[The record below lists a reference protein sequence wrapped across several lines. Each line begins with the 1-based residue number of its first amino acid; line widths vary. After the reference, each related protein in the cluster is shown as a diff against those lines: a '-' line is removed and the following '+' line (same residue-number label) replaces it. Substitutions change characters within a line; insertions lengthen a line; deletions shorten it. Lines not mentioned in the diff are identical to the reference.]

1 MQIYSKELK
10 TISYTVDKSSFLWCF
25 FLSSFEVFVSDFF
38 VVLFS
43 ALIATIFCQ
52 KLKLPPVIGLIFAG
66 VLIGPTGF
74 GFVKETE
81 LINIFAEIGAVLL
94 LFYIGIEFDFQSLIQ
109 VAVKSVF
116 FSLAKLLV
124 VFVFIYEISIIFG
137 LDTLTSL
144 IVAFLLS
151 ITSTAIMIRILEQK
165 GLSKKEEVKVLVTA
179 LIIEDIIAVIAITLV
194 SSLDSSGFTLR
205 QALTSVA
212 FSTFL
217 LGFAYFGLKK
227 AIEIISNFFKFEEN
241 DESLLFFSL
250 TLCMALS
257 MIAFGLGLSAAIGA
271 FLAGS
276 LVSSLKL
283 GHKAR
288 EITHPLGL
296 AFSAVFFISIGILT
310 SATSILSNIWIY
322 LALLLAHIIGISLA
336 VFFSARLI
344 GFNREQSAF
353 ASMSMLVIGEFSLLF
368 AKEAQSFSSID
379 LIGLSSVS
387 ILATTIMSSFF
398 VGKSEKFLFFIKY
411 VPQPIIVKLER
422 LFAFSKRIIENLE
435 YAGKLHRILLREIVE
450 TRKDLKKILF
460 AAVVLVGID
469 FFFYDVVL
477 DIFGYSISVFRFVA
491 IVLFVTVLYSIVRVI
506 SSGMHLL
513 DVFGQIIMNGNMD
526 QMKKFERNLL
536 IAFFFFALFI
546 IAPILTD
553 YLRLPSAFNWLR
565 IGLFLPAITFAWI
578 ALTTIPSIHKKHI
591 RKQQEDNEQTID
603 AVN

>member
-1 MQIYSKELK
+1 
-10 TISYTVDKSSFLWCF
+10 
-25 FLSSFEVFVSDFF
+25 
-38 VVLFS
+38 
-43 ALIATIFCQ
+43 
-52 KLKLPPVIGLIFAG
+52 
-66 VLIGPTGF
+66 
-74 GFVKETE
+74 
-81 LINIFAEIGAVLL
+81 
-94 LFYIGIEFDFQSLIQ
+94 
-109 VAVKSVF
+109 
-116 FSLAKLLV
+116 
-124 VFVFIYEISIIFG
+124 
-137 LDTLTSL
+137 
-144 IVAFLLS
+144 
-151 ITSTAIMIRILEQK
+151 
-165 GLSKKEEVKVLVTA
+165 
-179 LIIEDIIAVIAITLV
+179 
-194 SSLDSSGFTLR
+194 
-205 QALTSVA
+205 
-212 FSTFL
+212 
-217 LGFAYFGLKK
+217 
-227 AIEIISNFFKFEEN
+227 
-241 DESLLFFSL
+241 
-250 TLCMALS
+250 
-257 MIAFGLGLSAAIGA
+257 
-271 FLAGS
+271 
-276 LVSSLKL
+276 
-283 GHKAR
+283 
-288 EITHPLGL
+288 
-296 AFSAVFFISIGILT
+296 
-310 SATSILSNIWIY
+310 
-322 LALLLAHIIGISLA
+322 
-336 VFFSARLI
+336 
-344 GFNREQSAF
+344 
-353 ASMSMLVIGEFSLLF
+353 
-368 AKEAQSFSSID
+368 
-379 LIGLSSVS
+379 
-387 ILATTIMSSFF
+387 MSSFF